1 MKDDYLKEEV
11 VKELEILR
19 KEDYIILHDIYES
32 TSSELD
38 EIRREIREERK
49 SGFFNFFI
57 CLCKKFCGI
66 DSSEFMEDIRFKSE
80 VEKRAQ
86 VKKLHFIMQDENVEM
101 VNKLQTLLGVAKEG
115 SKYRNATRNTAKIY
129 LMGLVRFLKQ
139 YEDTDHAWKWLDSQF
154 DNYYYIRRKIFR
166 H

>member
-57 CLCKKFCGI
+57 CLC
-66 DSSEFMEDIRFKSE
+66 
-80 VEKRAQ
+80 
-86 VKKLHFIMQDENVEM
+86 
-101 VNKLQTLLGVAKEG
+101 
-115 SKYRNATRNTAKIY
+115 
-129 LMGLVRFLKQ
+129 
-139 YEDTDHAWKWLDSQF
+139 
-154 DNYYYIRRKIFR
+154 
-166 H
+166 